1 MGSVRIVC
9 RLGFPKVLPKE
20 LELKNSYRGAG
31 LPWSRLLL
39 DIHTGRIFGS
49 WEPYM
54 IDGAAFSLLMLI
66 GTGIYNWSG
75 RGR

>member
-1 MGSVRIVC
+1 
-9 RLGFPKVLPKE
+9 
-20 LELKNSYRGAG
+20 LKNSYRGAG

-49 WEPYM
+49 WEPYI
-54 IDGAAFSLLMLI
+54 IDGAAFSMLMLI